1 MFNNSRSPS
10 NSERQGIAEN
20 SSPSPAYQRASS
32 VASNQSTASTGS
44 VNEKAAESALP
55 SSYKSLYMEVKNET
69 KLFIMFQHPFAS
81 EDKVNEFASVTW
93 STRRFEGRI
102 KTDKEWE
109 KDSDVGRIVRT
120 PVFIHISI
128 LILISASSKRT
139 SVGLGPT

>member
-1 MFNNSRSPS
+1 M
-10 NSERQGIAEN
+10 
-20 SSPSPAYQRASS
+20 
-32 VASNQSTASTGS
+32 
-44 VNEKAAESALP
+44 NEKAAESALP